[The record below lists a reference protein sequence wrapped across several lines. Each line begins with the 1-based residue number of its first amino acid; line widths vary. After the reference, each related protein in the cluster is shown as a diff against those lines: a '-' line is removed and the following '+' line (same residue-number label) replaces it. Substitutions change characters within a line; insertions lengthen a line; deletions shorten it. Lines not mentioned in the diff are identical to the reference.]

1 MLNAPR
7 PRPIKI
13 HVLPCT
19 PGLPLLP
26 FVSALG
32 VGGGLKSR
40 TTADRRIYGPLADA
54 ADSELLIVQDTSSAD
69 LLLHPHDA
77 LEHSAVA
84 RAASRAASTL
94 RRPTIFLSVS
104 DCVTPST
111 LPWGVLWRT
120 SAYRSKLRAHE
131 RVATGDVPDLTA
143 EKSAIH
149 VDMLPWQARPTIGF
163 IGHVTSGLKSFAYL
177 RKGWQN
183 YHGFTLRE
191 RVLRAFEASTAI
203 ETRFTRRGTN
213 LGPPMANIDMDT
225 DRQHKRV
232 EYVDSVFGCD
242 YALCIRGAGNWS
254 FRFFEALSAGRI
266 PVLIDTDSVLPL
278 SDEVD
283 WERHVCRIPIARIIE
298 GPQIVAEFHRKLGPE
313 GFKGMQL
320 ANRELWRASLSPT
333 TFYLHAFWE
342 LVRETTSGR

>member
-1 MLNAPR
+1 MLNVPR

-143 EKSAIH
+143 EKSAVH
-149 VDMLPWQARPTIGF
+149 VDVLPWQARPTIGF

-283 WERHVCRIPIARIIE
+283 WERHVCRIPIDRLPAAR
-298 GPQIVAEFHRKLGPE
+298 QILADFHQRLGPK
-313 GFKGMQL
+313 GFELMQT
-320 ANRELWRASLSPT
+320 ANRELWYSRLSPSA
-333 TFYLHAFWE
+333 FYLRILRE
-342 LVRETTSGR
+342 LAK